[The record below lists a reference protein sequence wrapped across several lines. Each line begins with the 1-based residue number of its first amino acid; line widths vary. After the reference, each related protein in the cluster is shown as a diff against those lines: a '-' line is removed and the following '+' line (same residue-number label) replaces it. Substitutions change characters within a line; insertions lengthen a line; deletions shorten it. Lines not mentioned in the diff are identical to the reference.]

1 MPVRIYFR
9 GLILFQFDKKKRLV
23 AELISDPRRK
33 GKTGAAPG
41 PDDHEPEIQVATG
54 EDFRHLLDVDAN
66 RAFQQATRA
75 IRTKSAK
82 VNEAKR
88 RFAKKATAFR
98 TGASASVPIGAD
110 IPNIPHLLLPRR
122 LNDGFNVEISVPDN
136 KTVGVT
142 RARSFDDYVPDVN
155 RLARMAKL
163 RTLKKLT
170 AKKLKKDYVRNTV
183 TVDCGT
189 IGVSEVVMWDA
200 GYSMDELDPVDR
212 PSSPATIK
220 FMGVDFRGHAAIE
233 CMILVPHD
241 TVTIRVT
248 DSKDQP
254 VYKADYNSSGGPNQL
269 APENATEIMIQ
280 NYEYQR
286 SQPVPWGMD
295 FQWLFARRGYG
306 TVDLGAELDA
316 FRSLPRARE
325 LARLLKEDSDRLL
338 KGRKGRPFPYIVSN
352 VSVTRLTPLSPL
364 TGTQSR
370 PRCVQGTTSTTSTT

>member
-1 MPVRIYFR
+1 MPVRIHFR
-9 GLILFQFDKKKRLV
+9 GLILFQFDDEKRLV

-33 GKTGAAPG
+33 GKKGAAPG

-54 EDFRHLLDVDAN
+54 EDFRHLLDVNAK

-75 IRTKSAK
+75 IHIPDSQVAER
-82 VNEAKR
+82 ER
-88 RFAKKATAFR
+88 RFAEIATAFR
-98 TGASASVPIGAD
+98 NEASASVPIGAD

-136 KTVGVT
+136 EAVGVT
-142 RARSFDDYVPDVN
+142 RARSFDDYVPNVN

-163 RTLKKLT
+163 PQKKVT
-170 AKKLKKDYVRNTV
+170 KKLKEDYVRNTV

-254 VYKADYNSSGGPNQL
+254 IYKADYNSSGGPNQL
-269 APENATEIMIQ
+269 APASAKRHDRI
-280 NYEYQR
+280 
-286 SQPVPWGMD
+286 
-295 FQWLFARRGYG
+295 RRGPG
-306 TVDLGAELDA
+306 RCPGRGL
-316 FRSLPRARE
+316 RAS
-325 LARLLKEDSDRLL
+325 AD
-338 KGRKGRPFPYIVSN
+338 
-352 VSVTRLTPLSPL
+352 
-364 TGTQSR
+364 
-370 PRCVQGTTSTTSTT
+370 

>member
-1 MPVRIYFR
+1 MPVRIHFR
-9 GLILFQFDKKKRLV
+9 GLILFQFDDEKRLV

-54 EDFRHLLDVDAN
+54 EDFRHLLDVNAK

-75 IRTKSAK
+75 IRIERSK
-82 VNEAKR
+82 VNETER
-88 RFAKKATAFR
+88 RFAEIATAFR
-98 TGASASVPIGAD
+98 NEASASVPIGAD
-110 IPNIPHLLLPRR
+110 IPHLLLPRR

-136 KTVGVT
+136 ETVGVT

-155 RLARMAKL
+155 RLAMMAKL
-163 RTLKKLT
+163 PRLKVT
-170 AKKLKKDYVRNTV
+170 PKKLKQDYVRNTV

-189 IGVSEVVMWDA
+189 IGVSEVVTWDA
-200 GYSMDELDPVDR
+200 GYSMDELAPVDR

-233 CMILVPHD
+233 CMIHVPHD

-248 DSKDQP
+248 DSKGQP
-254 VYKADYNSSGGPNQL
+254 VYKADYSSSGGPNQL

-295 FQWLFARRGYG
+295 FQWLFARWGYG
-306 TVDLGAELDA
+306 TVDLGAELDV
-316 FRSLPRARE
+316 FRSLPRAQE
-325 LARLLKEDSDRLL
+325 LARLLKEDSDSLL

-364 TGTQSR
+364 TGTQGR
-370 PRCVQGTTSTTSTT
+370 PRCVQGTS